1 MPLTNQQY
9 DTILREYDSRR
20 LAHIREMQAKL
31 DRAYA
36 AYPRLSEIDEEVVSL
51 NMKKIRARLG
61 YEEEPGASVDAA
73 LEELSMERKALLF
86 NAGFKDGLIEPE
98 YDCPVCKDTGYV
110 DGKKCSCF
118 IQAETELLHASSG
131 LNDILQKENFM
142 TFSLDHYPDS
152 MKDPDN
158 GRSAK
163 EAAKIAYDYARQF
176 ADEFGRESG
185 NIYFYGKTGVGKTF
199 LAHCIAGALIEK
211 GADVLW
217 LSEAGLIELFEESQF
232 RSSEEARANVRLVF
246 DSDLLVIDDFGAT
259 PNNSFVSSVLLRCIE
274 ERQIAKK
281 STIITTN
288 LSIED
293 LQDRYSDRIF
303 SRIYSYYKKLYLFG
317 RDIRIRS

>member
-9 DTILREYDSRR
+9 DTILREYDARR
-20 LAHIREMQAKL
+20 LAHVREMQAKL
-31 DRAYA
+31 DKAYMT
-36 AYPRLSEIDEEVVSL
+36 YPRLSEIDEEVVDL

-61 YEEEPGASVDAA
+61 YGDDPGRSADSA
-73 LEELSMERKALLF
+73 LEELSMERKALLL
-86 NAGFKDGLIEPE
+86 NAGFKDGVIEPE
-98 YDCPVCKDTGYV
+98 YDCPVCKDTGFV

-118 IQAETELLHASSG
+118 IQAETELLHTSSG
-131 LNDILQKENFM
+131 LNDIIQKENFG
-142 TFSLDHYPDS
+142 TFSLDGYPEG

-163 EAAKIAYDYARQF
+163 EAAKNAYEYSRQF
-176 ADEFGRESG
+176 VEQFGDPFD

-199 LAHCIAGALIEK
+199 LAHCIAGALIDK

-217 LSEAGLIELFEESQF
+217 LSESALIGMFEESQF
-232 RSSEEARANVRLVF
+232 RSTEEARANVRLVF
-246 DSDLLVIDDFGAT
+246 DCDLLVIDDFGAT
-259 PNNSFVSSVLLRCIE
+259 PNNSFVSSVLLRVIE

-281 STIITTN
+281 STVITTN

-317 RDIRIRS
+317 RDLRIRA